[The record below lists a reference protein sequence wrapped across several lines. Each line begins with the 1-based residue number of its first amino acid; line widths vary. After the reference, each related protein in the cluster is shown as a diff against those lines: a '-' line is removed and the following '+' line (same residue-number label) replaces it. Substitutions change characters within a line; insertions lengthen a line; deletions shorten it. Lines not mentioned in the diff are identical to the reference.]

1 MDRVP
6 QSHINASHTS
16 YHVPPD
22 PLCTCAAPCG
32 TIFSLGV
39 KPWSFTR
46 SDSLPLLPNPS
57 LLPCLPVY
65 WLSSIPGH
73 LAQPGSPARC
83 LQPQPCFSP
92 SLVSH
97 LFPWVP
103 TSLSPAPSF
112 CFLCL
117 NSSSICS
124 YHFRIPY
131 LNMLGVAL
139 FPSYFMDAVRGTFLI
154 VPVELSM
161 KLMPLVPVGSREE
174 CRERGVDFRNILPT
188 PVVLTHFFGGR
199 GDSFV
204 LFSYKPL
211 LYPWGCF

>member
-1 MDRVP
+1 MC
-6 QSHINASHTS
+6 
-16 YHVPPD
+16 PPD

-32 TIFSLGV
+32 TIFSLEV
-39 KPWSFTR
+39 KPWSFIPQWLTP
-46 SDSLPLLPNPS
+46 SAPKPVPLALSACLLTVQHSWALGSAWEPS
-57 LLPCLPVY
+57 
-65 WLSSIPGH
+65 
-73 LAQPGSPARC
+73 RC

-97 LFPWVP
+97 LFPGVP

-139 FPSYFMDAVRGTFLI
+139 FPNYFTDAMCGTFLI
-154 VPVELSM
+154 VLVELSM
-161 KLMPLVPVGSREE
+161 KLMPLVSVGSREE
-174 CRERGVDFRNILPT
+174 CQERGVDFRNILPA

-204 LFSYKPL
+204 LFTYKPL